1 MKLPPLKALPVFEAV
16 ARLNSF
22 SMAAEELSVGQSAV
36 SHQIKQLE
44 TYLGEPLFIRTG
56 RYLTLTEEGRQYFDA
71 ISTALLQVERASEH
85 ILGHET
91 ASLRLSVF
99 SSFAVRW
106 LVPRLPALQKQWPQL
121 DLSLEMSGEN
131 PQLSDRVADCFITVR
146 PTSPAFSYE
155 LLYTERLFPVC
166 SQQYWQTICREQKI
180 DPNLQL
186 DPTAPLSPSALE
198 SYPLLSTHSI
208 YNKTGGDWT
217 AWFEAAGQSLPG
229 GTRLQNFSHMLLALE
244 AARYH
249 QGIALTNDYMLSNR
263 SDSADF
269 VRLPCHHVMT
279 GDQFYFAWKSS
290 RRHEAG
296 IQILRRWLIQ
306 QSIESGLRQ
315 VTQEGNAAR

>member
-22 SMAAEELSVGQSAV
+22 SRAAQELSVSQSAV

-44 TYLGEPLFIRTG
+44 AYLGEQLFVRTG
-56 RYLTLTEEGRQYFDA
+56 RYLALSEEGRQYFDA
-71 ISTALLQVERASEH
+71 ISSALLQIERASELL
-85 ILGHET
+85 LGSET
-91 ASLRLSVF
+91 ARLRLSVF

-106 LVPRLPALQKQWPQL
+106 LVPRLPELQRERPQL
-121 DLSLEMSGEN
+121 DLALEMSGEN

-146 PTSPAFSYE
+146 PDSPAFSYE

-166 SQQYWQTICREQKI
+166 SPSYWQRICRELEL
-180 DPNLQL
+180 DASAPDLVLPAEQL
-186 DPTAPLSPSALE
+186 A

-208 YNKTGGDWT
+208 FNRVGGDWD
-217 AWFEAAGQSLPG
+217 AWFAAAQQPLPKG
-229 GTRLQNFSHMLLALE
+229 ARLQHFSHMLLALE

-263 SDSADF
+263 ADSADF

-279 GDQFYFAWKSS
+279 GDQFFFAWKTS
-290 RRHEAG
+290 RRNEPG
-296 IQILRRWLIQ
+296 IQLFRQWLVSQ
-306 QSIESGLRQ
+306 AVESGLR
-315 VTQEGNAAR
+315 AAHSATEL